1 MTVMRKC
8 LVGRLLGPWFKTGG
22 QCGANCSCGCKG
34 SCGCGAN
41 CSCGCNSK
49 NMKEDQGNKDF
60 SQDLAK
66 EAFRIIQERL
76 SGLKVA
82 EKFSPK
88 VGMILGSG
96 LTPLSESIEA
106 IATFSYAEF
115 PGFFESTVAGHAGS
129 LVLGRLNGVDVA
141 CLNGRVHY
149 YEGANSAQLCA
160 PIRLLKL
167 LGCESVIVTNAA
179 GGINPSYTPGG
190 VAIVADQINFS
201 FTHPLLGPNNPEYGT
216 RFPSLENAFDT
227 DLRSLFHRKAKAL
240 GIDLPE
246 GIYIGVSG
254 PSYETPAEVRMY
266 RSFGADL
273 VGMST
278 VNEVII
284 ARHCGLKIV
293 VLSAIANLAVGLTSH
308 VVTHQDVLTYGKIS
322 AELMQKLITAALIE
336 M

>member
-1 MTVMRKC
+1 VESPVEKSKKNIC
-8 LVGRLLGPWFKTGG
+8 
-22 QCGANCSCGCKG
+22 NCQ
-34 SCGCGAN
+34 
-41 CSCGCNSK
+41 GCNCCGGC
-49 NMKEDQGNKDF
+49 NCCARENT
-60 SQDLAK
+60 DLAK
-66 EAFRIIQERL
+66 QAFEIIQETKEIKAAK
-76 SGLKVA
+76 G
-82 EKFSPK
+82 FSPK

-96 LTPLSESIEA
+96 LTPLVESIEV
-106 IATFSYAEF
+106 IASFSYAEF

-149 YEGANSAQLCA
+149 YEGASSAQLCA

-167 LGCESVIVTNAA
+167 LGCESLIITNAA
-179 GGINPSYTPGG
+179 GGINPTYTPGG

-201 FTHPLLGPNNPEYGT
+201 FTHPLLGPNNLDYGT
-216 RFPSLENAFDT
+216 RFPSMENAFDSE
-227 DLRSLFHRKAKAL
+227 LRLLFHRKAKAL
-240 GIDLPE
+240 GINLPE

-266 RSFGADL
+266 RNFGADL

-284 ARHCGLKIV
+284 ARHCGLKVV
-293 VLSAIANLAVGLTSH
+293 VLSAIANLAVGLASH
-308 VVTHQDVLTYGKIS
+308 VVTHQDVLVYGKVA
-322 AELMQKLITAALIE
+322 AESMQKLIHAAVVE